1 MVSKSSEMKK
11 NPAKVLVVED
21 DPLNLKLLQLMLER
35 LGVEMIAARDGE
47 EALDLLGGAT
57 AEVMLLDIAL
67 GPGMSGVTLME
78 TLRNRKEFNKTPI
91 VAVTAYNYSELREYI
106 NDEGFSE
113 YMGKPISFK
122 QLKDVLEKLN
132 LLSPS

>member
-78 TLRNRKEFNKTPI
+78 TLRNRKEYNNTPI

-106 NDEGFSE
+106 NDEGFNE

-132 LLSPS
+132 LLSPA

>member
-1 MVSKSSEMKK
+1 MKK

-78 TLRNRKEFNKTPI
+78 TLRNRKEYNNTPI

-106 NDEGFSE
+106 NDEGFNE

>member
-78 TLRNRKEFNKTPI
+78 TLRNRKEYNNTPI

-106 NDEGFSE
+106 NDEGFNE